1 MKFAVITT
9 NSFDSFVPVR
19 TFRSLKKAKEYL
31 KETYEIELR
40 IDVEQNG
47 YNVTSHCDEDS
58 AEIIRHF
65 PDHDDVTRFFIGD
78 II

>member
-9 NSFDSFVPVR
+9 NSFDSFVPVK
-19 TFRSLKKAKEYL
+19 TFRSLKEAKEYL
-31 KETYEIELR
+31 KETYEKELQ

-47 YNVTSHCDEDS
+47 YAVTSHFDEDS
-58 AEIIRHF
+58 AEIIQHF
-65 PDHDDVTRFFIGD
+65 PDHNNITRFFIGD